1 MISAELEAEIRRLF
15 FAEHWK
21 KGTISAQLGV
31 HAEVVD
37 RVIGPLGPRPA
48 EREARPSVLDPYKSL
63 IEETLR
69 SYPRLRATRVHDMVV
84 GRGYRGGQR
93 TVTRYVRQVR
103 PVARAEV
110 FVRNEPLPGEQSQV
124 DWGQVGRLR
133 VPGGERPLWVF
144 VLTLS
149 YSRAIFAELVLDQG
163 VHSLRRSLVHAAQ
176 YFGGVSRQW
185 LFDNP
190 KTVVLE
196 RQGALVRYQ
205 PELLSLA
212 TALHVQLRLWG
223 VRQPQHK
230 GGVERTVRYL
240 KPIFYSAIWKPQRF

>member
-1 MISAELEAEIRRLF
+1 
-15 FAEHWK
+15 
-21 KGTISAQLGV
+21 
-31 HAEVVD
+31 
-37 RVIGPLGPRPA
+37 
-48 EREARPSVLDPYKSL
+48 
-63 IEETLR
+63 
-69 SYPRLRATRVHDMVV
+69 
-84 GRGYRGGQR
+84 
-93 TVTRYVRQVR
+93 
-103 PVARAEV
+103 
-110 FVRNEPLPGEQSQV
+110 
-124 DWGQVGRLR
+124 
-133 VPGGERPLWVF
+133 
-144 VLTLS
+144 
-149 YSRAIFAELVLDQG
+149 
-163 VHSLRRSLVHAAQ
+163 
-176 YFGGVSRQW
+176 VSRQW